1 MSRAKSRQHWRFYSL
16 DGVSP
21 ESTLGLV
28 KLFHTCKAACKQ
40 ALYGGF
46 MDFLQ
51 PDVQDKLMKE
61 HFEFRKLMEEHRAAD
76 ERLMYLRN
84 KIRLSAQETVE
95 EVELKKAK
103 LRAKERITRSCRN
116 SKGGASEALK
126 NSGLV
131 LNE

>member
-1 MSRAKSRQHWRFYSL
+1 
-16 DGVSP
+16 
-21 ESTLGLV
+21 
-28 KLFHTCKAACKQ
+28 
-40 ALYGGF
+40 

-76 ERLMYLRN
+76 ERLVYLRN

-103 LRAKERITRSCRN
+103 LRAKERIYN
-116 SKGGASEALK
+116 IVEELKGRGQ
-126 NSGLV
+126 
-131 LNE
+131 